1 MAQSKKSGPHPAIPE
16 WKVEKM
22 IEKAETKANMAGSNL
37 AVVLMLS
44 VLLDKFGM
52 EDQIKDVWAAW
63 IKLSEEVLEGR
74 VKLHELR
81 NVLRKEYGIRI

>member
-1 MAQSKKSGPHPAIPE
+1 MPKDKKPGQPPAVPE
-16 WKVEKM
+16 HIVRKR
-22 IEKAETKANMAGSNL
+22 IEAAETKANMAGSNL

>member
-1 MAQSKKSGPHPAIPE
+1 
-16 WKVEKM
+16 
-22 IEKAETKANMAGSNL
+22 
-37 AVVLMLS
+37 MLT

>member
-1 MAQSKKSGPHPAIPE
+1 MAQAKKRGKPPAIPQPI
-16 WKVEKM
+16 VEKM
-22 IEKAETKANMAGSNL
+22 IEKAESRANKEGSAL
-37 AVVLMLS
+37 AMVLMLT

-52 EDQIKDVWAAW
+52 EDQIRDVWAAW

-81 NVLRKEYGIRI
+81 GVLRKEYGIKI